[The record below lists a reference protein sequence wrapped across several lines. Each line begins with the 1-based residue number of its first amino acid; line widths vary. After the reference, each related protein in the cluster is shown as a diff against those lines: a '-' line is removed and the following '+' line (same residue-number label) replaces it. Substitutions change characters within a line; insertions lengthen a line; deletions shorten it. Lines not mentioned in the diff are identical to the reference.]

1 MLISE
6 RTQTMSITKEI
17 LINNGFTEEQA
28 ENFDTY
34 YKLLIEWNEKIN
46 LTAITD
52 EREAAHKHFIDSVS
66 ALKCG
71 LFAPKAKI
79 IDVGTGAGFP
89 GLPLK
94 IYRDDLEITLMD
106 SLNKRINFL
115 NEVIDTLGLKGAEAI
130 HSRAEELA
138 RNKNHREKYDIC
150 VSRAVANL
158 ASLTELCMPFVKVGG
173 YFVSLKGPKAHSELE
188 DAKKAIEL
196 LGGEFVEIQNY
207 AIDETDLD
215 HNLVIIKKTKP
226 TEKRFPRNAPKPIKE
241 PIR

>member
-1 MLISE
+1 
-6 RTQTMSITKEI
+6 MSITTDI
-17 LINNGFTEEQA
+17 LVNNGFSVETA
-28 ENFDTY
+28 NKFDTY
-34 YKLLIEWNEKIN
+34 YKLLIDWNEKIN

-52 EREAAHKHFIDSVS
+52 EKDAAFKHFIDSVK
-66 ALKCG
+66 ALDCG
-71 LFAPKAKI
+71 LFKEGTKI

-94 IYRDDLEITLMD
+94 IYRSDLNVTLMD

-115 NEVIDTLGLKGAEAI
+115 NEVTDVLGLDGIETI
-130 HSRAEELA
+130 HARAEELG
-138 RNKNHREKYDIC
+138 RNKKHREKYDIC

-173 YFVSLKGPKAHSELE
+173 YFISLKGPKAKEEVE

-196 LGGEFVEIQNY
+196 LGGEFVEIKNY

-215 HNLVIIKKTKP
+215 HNLVIIKKIKP
-226 TEKRFPRNAPKPIKE
+226 CDKRFPRNAPKPIKE
-241 PIR
+241 PLK